1 MNKTNVTIALAFI
14 LLFFIINDLLQA
26 KQLAQNETSQLA
38 QKLGQLQQT
47 IIKNNQ
53 IIADNEKN
61 KQYLEQQS
69 LQNQEQINGQLKEN
83 YCANQLV
90 PLPISGSLYN
100 RAKNLRQS
108 TNTREFTH

>member
-1 MNKTNVTIALAFI
+1 MNKTKVTIAFAFI
-14 LLFFIINDLLQA
+14 LLFFIISDLLHA
-26 KQLAQNETSQLA
+26 KRLANNEASQLA
-38 QKLGQLQQT
+38 QKVVQLQQT

-53 IIADNEKN
+53 IIFDYEKN

-83 YCANQLV
+83 FCANQLV
-90 PLPISGSLYN
+90 PMPISGSLYN

>member
-1 MNKTNVTIALAFI
+1 MNKTNFTIAFTF
-14 LLFFIINDLLQA
+14 LLLIFIITDLLHA
-26 KQLAQNETSQLA
+26 KQSAKNEVNQLT
-38 QKLGQLQQT
+38 QKLGRLQQT
-47 IIKNNQ
+47 IIRNNQ

-61 KQYLEQQS
+61 KQSLEQQS

-90 PLPISGSLYN
+90 PMPISGSLYN

-108 TNTREFTH
+108 TNTRASTH

>member
-1 MNKTNVTIALAFI
+1 MNKTNFTIAFTF
-14 LLFFIINDLLQA
+14 LLLIFIITDLLHA
-26 KQLAQNETSQLA
+26 KQLAKNEVSQLT

-47 IIKNNQ
+47 IIRNNQ

-61 KQYLEQQS
+61 KQSLEQQS

-90 PLPISGSLYN
+90 PMPISGSLYN

-108 TNTREFTH
+108 TNTSESTH